1 MAQLSSPGISVTV
14 VNESFY
20 TPAAPGTVPLIVV
33 ASAANKMNSA
43 GTGIAPGTLTANAG
57 AVYLLTSQADLGAT
71 FGIPYFQTDASGN
84 PVNAGETNEYGL
96 QAAYSFL
103 GVSNQ
108 AYVVRAPIDLGQ
120 ITGSTSIPTGSPT
133 AGTYWWNT
141 TATNYGVFQWNAGA
155 ATTTNGQTFQEQQSI
170 NNLTVITNTAYLSS
184 STGLDL
190 LDVYDAPLASYG
202 APGNYAVVANSS
214 ATNTNILWFKSYTT
228 ANDGTGGTSVTASNS
243 SWVQVGTP
251 AWTASWPTVTT
262 TAASPTFTASQTIVI
277 NTNTITN
284 AGTTLAGLATAI
296 NGSAALTTAG
306 ISASVQNGF
315 LNIYSTGAQVTIAAG
330 TMSLTTLG
338 ITAGTYNPP
347 VLTIAPHYQVP
358 QYGNYSSGILTGT
371 TGFPTGSLWIKTTT
385 VNLGANFNI
394 EYYNGTTAS
403 WMQQSIPQIYANNQT
418 AMATLDP
425 LGGGANI
432 PVGQV
437 YIKYNDTEETR
448 TINSITYP
456 SYANYKVFYR
466 TSTGATTVTSNII
479 TASTFTS
486 GSNTIV
492 AVSSSQIGSGTLTS
506 APQVSGAAV
515 TFTASGNATTDAQ
528 AFVTAFNNATQT
540 LTNVV
545 ASINANNQIVI
556 SHTQGGDIRFTD
568 GTNTP
573 IRAAFTTSGTLGISN
588 FFAAPNS
595 TGSDGKY
602 LVSAWANT
610 TTVTGSTPW
619 VTVSATAPT
628 TTPANGTLWYD
639 TVITDLDIMINDGS
653 RWRGYCSTAGKVVV
667 NQGVGYANSAT
678 TTDINGP
685 IISATQPT
693 TNSTGASLQHGDLWL
708 NSSNTEAWPTL
719 YKYNSLT
726 KAWVLVTN
734 SDHTTQNGIV
744 FADARWYDDSTNSA
758 SAKSGAASP
767 QTVAGAL
774 TGTLITSDFV
784 DFDAPNPALYPKG
797 MLLWNLRRSG
807 FNVKKYV
814 VGYVNTAAQNTIV
827 NGAGV
832 APYMT
837 YYYPDR
843 WVTASPNDYLGV
855 GQFGRKAQRAVVVA
869 SLNGLINSNQNIRN
883 EDSLV
888 YDLLSCPGYLE
899 TTSSLVSLN
908 TGRGGLS
915 FIIADAPARL
925 TPDATSLN
933 AWGSN
938 IKNATGDGE
947 VGLIT
952 TSENVGVYYPW
963 AETTDLY
970 GNNIAVPPSHI
981 MLRTIALSDN
991 VSYPWF
997 APAGVRRGGVTNA
1010 SSVGYVVGQT
1020 GVFQPTSLNTGQRN
1034 TLSTI
1039 QVNPITYIGGT
1050 GLVVY
1055 GQYTRSLVASSVNR
1069 INVARLVIYLRY
1081 QLNAIAKPYVFEPND
1096 TITRNSIKQQIEKLL
1111 LNLTGERALYDH
1123 LVVCDT
1129 TNNTPSRIDANELHV
1144 DIAIEPV
1151 KAVEFIYIPLRLE
1164 NTGAIAGLG
1173 SK

>member
-1 MAQLSSPGISVTV
+1 MAQLSSAGVSVTV
-14 VNESFY
+14 VNESYY
-20 TPAAPGTVPLIVV
+20 TPAAPGTVPLIIV

-57 AVYLLTSQADLGAT
+57 NVYLLTSQADLGAN
-71 FGIPYFQTDASGN
+71 FGVPYFQTDASNN
-84 PVNAGETNEYGL
+84 PVNAGEINEYGL
-96 QAAYSFL
+96 EAAYSFL
-103 GVSNQ
+103 GVSSQ
-108 AYVVRAPIDLGQ
+108 AYVVRADVDLGQ
-120 ITGSTSIPTGSPT
+120 LTGSATIPIGSPT

-141 TATNYGVFQWNAGA
+141 TATNYGVFQWNGSA

-170 NNLTVITNTAYLSS
+170 NNLTVLTTTQYLSS
-184 STGLDL
+184 STGNDG

-202 APGNYAVVANSS
+202 SPGDYAVVACSA
-214 ATNTNILWFKSYTT
+214 ATNTNILWFKTYNT
-228 ANDGTGGTSVTASNS
+228 ANDGTGGTTVAASNS
-243 SWVQVGTP
+243 AWVQVGTT
-251 AWTASWPTVTT
+251 AWVKSWPTVTS
-262 TAASPTFTASQTIVI
+262 TAASPTLTSGGTMLI
-277 NTNTITN
+277 NTITVTN
-284 AGTTLAGLATAI
+284 AGTTLATLATAI
-296 NGSAALTTAG
+296 NGASIAG
-306 ISASVQNGF
+306 VTASVQNGF
-315 LNIYSTGAQVTIAAG
+315 LNIYSTGVAVVIASG
-330 TMSLTTLG
+330 GGNPQNLTTLG
-338 ITAGTYNPP
+338 ITAGTYQAPT
-347 VLTIAPHYQVP
+347 LTIAPHYQVP
-358 QYGNYSSGILTGT
+358 QYGNYSNGTYTGT
-371 TGFPTGSLWIKTTT
+371 SGYPTGSLWIKTTT

-394 EYYNGTTAS
+394 QYYNGTTAS
-403 WMQQSIPQIYANNQT
+403 WIQQPITQLYANNQS
-418 AMATLDP
+418 AMAALDAT
-425 LGGGANI
+425 GGGANI

-437 YIKYNDTEETR
+437 YIKYNDTET
-448 TINSITYP
+448 SP
-456 SYANYKVFYR
+456 ALANYKIYQR
-466 TSTGATTVTSNII
+466 TSSGNTVVTSNII

-486 GSNTIV
+486 GSNTI
-492 AVSSSQIGSGTLTS
+492 AALSSSQVGSSTLTS
-506 APQVSGAAV
+506 APLVSSNAV
-515 TFTASGNATTDAQ
+515 TFTATGNAINDAQ
-528 AFVTAFNNATQT
+528 AFVAAFNAAAQN
-540 LTNVV
+540 LTNVL

-556 SHTQGGDIRFTD
+556 THTQGGDIRLTD

-573 IRAAFTTSGTLGISN
+573 IKAAFTTGGTLGLSN
-588 FFAAPNS
+588 FYNDPSS

-602 LVSAWANT
+602 LISAWANT
-610 TTVTGSTPW
+610 ISVTSGTALVTP
-619 VTVSATAPT
+619 SATAPT

-639 TVITDLDIMINDGS
+639 TVLTDLDILINDGT

-667 NQGVGYANSAT
+667 NQGVGYVNAAT

-693 TNSTGASLQHGDLWL
+693 TNSAGASLQHGDLWL

-719 YKYNSLT
+719 YKWNGLT
-726 KAWVLVTN
+726 KAWVLVVN
-734 SDHTTQNGIV
+734 SDHTTQNGII

-758 SAKSGAASP
+758 SAKTGAATP
-767 QTVAGAL
+767 QTIAGAT

-797 MLLWNLRRSG
+797 MLLWNTRRSG

-814 VGYVNTAAQNTIV
+814 TGYVNTAAQNTIMS
-827 NGAGV
+827 GS
-832 APYMT
+832 PYMT

-855 GQFGRKAQRAVVVA
+855 GQFGRKSQRAVVVA
-869 SLNGLINSNQNIRN
+869 ALNGLIQSNQNIRN
-883 EDSLV
+883 EDSITFT
-888 YDLLSCPGYLE
+888 LLSCPGYIE
-899 TTSSLVSLN
+899 TLSSLVSFN
-908 TGRGGLS
+908 TGRGLLS
-915 FIIADAPARL
+915 FIVADAPARL

-933 AWGSN
+933 AWGKN
-938 IKNATGDGE
+938 VNNATGDGE
-947 VGLIT
+947 AGLVT
-952 TSENVGVYYPW
+952 TDANTAVYYPW
-963 AETTDLY
+963 ADTTDLY
-970 GNNIAVPPSHI
+970 GNNIVVPPSHV

-1020 GVFQPTSLNTGQRN
+1020 GTYLPVALNTGQRN
-1034 TLSTI
+1034 TLANV

-1055 GQYTRSLVASSVNR
+1055 GQYTRSLVASSLNR

-1081 QLNAIAKPYVFEPND
+1081 QLNAIAKPYIFEPND
-1096 TITRNSIKQQIEKLL
+1096 TITRNEMRNQVEQLL
-1111 LNLTGERALYDH
+1111 LNLVGERGIYDY

-1129 TNNTPSRIDANELHV
+1129 SNNTPSRINANELHV